1 MTPEYLNLALQ
12 AAEAERRAHFSDAAS
27 VWVKALKKARAVDIA
42 WVSIRIEFCM
52 NATARSWG
60 R

>member
-1 MTPEYLNLALQ
+1 MTTEYINLAQQ

-42 WVSIRIEFCM
+42 WVSIRIEFCL
-52 NATARSWG
+52 NATSRNWG